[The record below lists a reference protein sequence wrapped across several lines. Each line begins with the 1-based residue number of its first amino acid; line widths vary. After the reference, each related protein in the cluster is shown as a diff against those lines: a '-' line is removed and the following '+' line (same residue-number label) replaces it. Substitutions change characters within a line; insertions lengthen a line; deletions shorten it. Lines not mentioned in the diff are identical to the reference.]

1 MGSAEMASSD
11 LLWALTRKTNAFLV
25 KRNGLQ
31 LTSEPNN
38 LMGKHCFK
46 YSGLANEEAVGME
59 ECPRG
64 ITLKKKNKKNA
75 MQPKRAVRSTD
86 LKKDFRK
93 VAQTIKNSTEGSYYR
108 KDLSKAALGRWY
120 KIWKSQQRSA
130 ANSGQAAGFSI
141 SLHYC

>member
-1 MGSAEMASSD
+1 MGSASSEMASSD

-46 YSGLANEEAVGME
+46 YSGLANEEAVGIE

-64 ITLKKKNKKNA
+64 ITRRRTRRTPWHLRG
-75 MQPKRAVRSTD
+75 Q
-86 LKKDFRK
+86 F
-93 VAQTIKNSTEGSYYR
+93 
-108 KDLSKAALGRWY
+108 AALISRRT
-120 KIWKSQQRSA
+120 SARLPRRSRTPPRA
-130 ANSGQAAGFSI
+130 HTTERTCRR
-141 SLHYC
+141 LP

>member
-1 MGSAEMASSD
+1 MGSASSEMASSD

-46 YSGLANEEAVGME
+46 YSGLANEEAVGIE

-64 ITLKKKNKKNA
+64 VTLAKKNKKNA
-75 MQPKRAVRSTD
+75 MAPKRAVRSTD
-86 LKKDFRK
+86 LKKDF
-93 VAQTIKNSTEGSYYR
+93 R

-120 KIWKSQQRSA
+120 KIWKSQQNAAA
-130 ANSGQAAGFSI
+130 ANI
-141 SLHYC
+141 D